1 VPEIPALK
9 EVAMPEKGDKGVA
22 RKIDIE
28 SISKDIAELAKEL
41 GDKVEGP
48 VNVQTLK
55 RVQEKIQKILK

>member
-1 VPEIPALK
+1 
-9 EVAMPEKGDKGVA
+9 MPEKGDKGVA